1 MDILIDVLRN
11 MEDNN
16 ITSIKELSEIME
28 AKIDADK
35 QYKADEIRTEIT
47 ETIKPYCKN
56 YAEKYC
62 TLFALDDI
70 KEIIYSALTDTY

>member
-1 MDILIDVLRN
+1 MLNNQDMDILIDVLRN

-35 QYKADEIRTEIT
+35 QYKADEIRTAIT
-47 ETIKPYCKN
+47 ATIMLKSIVHY
-56 YAEKYC
+56 
-62 TLFALDDI
+62 LH
-70 KEIIYSALTDTY
+70 